1 MPGWIYLLVALAVT
15 AATANFIRRI
25 RALQS
30 QDRDRAA
37 DVSRTTPLGMEAT
50 SQARFDLENRA
61 ATFGG
66 TGNAVSSCNDT
77 LDQAVSRTWAL
88 AARLNPPQ
96 HHSHMTGRASATNLV
111 KGIAQMNPVTLF
123 LATSIDMASED
134 DQILININRHGPITH
149 IPRLDADRLAR
160 QHVHAQAS
168 DAQAVVLLGQGTAE
182 HLVDR
187 ASAEHAGRGF
197 DIGVGVGDGRDVFEF
212 DWPGEGA
219 IDTGASGIGDHVVQ
233 SNGVDELRK
242 ITTCVAQGLT
252 EGGTV
257 TSPAYD
263 HEMPDAT

>member
-134 DQILININRHGPITH
+134 DQILIDLFKSLQTPLKIVDVSSDSDLCLGLPQIGDTVDLPHLYIRGLPFGG
-149 IPRLDADRLAR
+149 LATILNATR
-160 QHVHAQAS
+160 DGTLIETLS
-168 DAQAVVLLGQGTAE
+168 DA
-182 HLVDR
+182 
-187 ASAEHAGRGF
+187 
-197 DIGVGVGDGRDVFEF
+197 
-212 DWPGEGA
+212 
-219 IDTGASGIGDHVVQ
+219 
-233 SNGVDELRK
+233 K
-242 ITTCVAQGLT
+242 IT
-252 EGGTV
+252 
-257 TSPAYD
+257 YD
-263 HEMPDAT
+263 KATAAALFG